1 MEELTTYDGTVHSLI
16 FQNAENGYTVLRLL
30 TEEGEVVT
38 VVGCIPCVAPGEHLT
53 VSGVWEQHPQHG
65 QQLRVVELERA
76 LPEDEEE
83 IFNYLSSGICKG
95 VGPATARNIVDRFG
109 VETLEILEQAPER
122 LTAIKGITARKAQEI
137 AAGFRQ
143 HMGMRR
149 LMAFLARYELPPV
162 LAMQLRQTYGDAAL
176 EMVQNNP
183 YLLSTDDCG
192 VEFSVTDA
200 IALSMG
206 FDAVSYTHLTL
217 PTIA

>member
-65 QQLRVVELERA
+65 QQLRAVELERA

-162 LAMQLRQTYGDAAL
+162 LAMRCARPMATRRWRWYGTIPICSL
-176 EMVQNNP
+176 PM
-183 YLLSTDDCG
+183 
-192 VEFSVTDA
+192 
-200 IALSMG
+200 IAVWSFL
-206 FDAVSYTHLTL
+206 
-217 PTIA
+217 